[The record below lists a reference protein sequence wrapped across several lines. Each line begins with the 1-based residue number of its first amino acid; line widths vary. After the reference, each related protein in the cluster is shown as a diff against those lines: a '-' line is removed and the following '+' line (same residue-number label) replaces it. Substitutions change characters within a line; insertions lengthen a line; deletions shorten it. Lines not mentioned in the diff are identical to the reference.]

1 MVSYEAF
8 ENHLIERHGKDN
20 HDKVKGAT
28 VGIAG
33 LGGLGS
39 NIALSLA
46 RLGVGRLILVD
57 FDRVEL
63 SNVNRQAYFIDHI
76 GMVKV
81 EALRAL
87 IQKVNPFVTV
97 ETHEAR
103 VNRDNVV
110 SLFQRVDVLVEA
122 FDQPISKAELS
133 ETILTKTKI
142 PLVAESGMAGPHSSN
157 SIVTRKIRKG
167 FYLCGDGVS
176 DISSGESL
184 MAPRV
189 AIAAGHQANMVLRL
203 LIGEEEV

>member
-1 MVSYEAF
+1 MVNYEAF
-8 ENHLIERHGKDN
+8 ENHLIERHGKAN

-103 VNRDNVV
+103 VTRDNVV
-110 SLFQRVDVLVEA
+110 SLFQGVDVLVEA

-142 PLVAESGMAGPHSSN
+142 PLVAASGMAGPHSSN